1 MKKLIAFFKEH
12 NSLLVNF
19 WINQVVWSVVG
30 LMISWPLSIM
40 FDESENYSLYMWLAL
55 VFTAG
60 IFCFRVYDMLNQFGL
75 KFSIRKNNPAYTGN
89 SIPTDSFGLKIALF
103 GYAPTFLLVLLYAIF
118 FLVGFDKGTPIMVAI
133 IYMLPIHSF
142 YNAGFLALSGV
153 AEGWRLLY
161 TVLSLAPAIVFCWLG
176 YYLGVRDK
184 GVIAR
189 EKANK
194 E

>member
-1 MKKLIAFFKEH
+1 MKKLITFFKEH
-12 NSLLVNF
+12 NSLIINF

-40 FDESENYSLYMWLAL
+40 LDENENYSLYMWLAL

-75 KFSIRKNNPAYTGN
+75 KYSIRKNNPSYTSE

-103 GYAPTFLLVLLYAIF
+103 GYAPTVLLVILYAIF
-118 FLVGFDKGTPIMVAI
+118 FLAGFDKGSATMVSV
-133 IYMLPIHSF
+133 IYIVPIHSF

-161 TVLSLAPAIVFCWLG
+161 TVLSLAPAILFGWLG